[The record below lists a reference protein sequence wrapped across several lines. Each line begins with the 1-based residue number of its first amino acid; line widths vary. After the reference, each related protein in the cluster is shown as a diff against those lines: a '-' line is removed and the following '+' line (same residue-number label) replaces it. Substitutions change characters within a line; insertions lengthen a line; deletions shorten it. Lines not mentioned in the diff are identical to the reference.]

1 MHEKTIPNPTLN
13 NKKLMKI
20 FLHAGCGDQSQSDV
34 IGFDNDNWKEIRFDI
49 DERVNPDIVG
59 TMTDMKS
66 VETGSVDAVY
76 SSHNIEHI
84 FPHEVPIALREFYRV
99 LKEDGIVVI
108 TCPDLQSVGEALSQD
123 KLFETLYE
131 GVKINDAGE
140 VVNFPVTAF
149 DILYGHRETTLDGDI
164 YAIHR
169 GGFTYSTLE
178 KAFKEAGF
186 KARFGGGSGYDLYL
200 VAFKQKKSEEEIIKI
215 ASPFLNP
222 FFLS

>member
-1 MHEKTIPNPTLN
+1 
-13 NKKLMKI
+13 MKI
-20 FLHAGCGDQSQSDV
+20 LLHVGCGSLNKSSCL
-34 IGFDNDNWKEIRFDI
+34 GFDNDNWKEIRFDI
-49 DERVNPDIVG
+49 DESVNPDIVG

-169 GGFTYSTLE
+169 GGFTYSTLD
-178 KAFKEAGF
+178 KAFYEAGF
-186 KARFGGGSGYDLYL
+186 KVRVGGRSGTCSLYL
-200 VAFKQKKSEEEIIKI
+200 VAFKQKKSEEEVKKI
-215 ASPFLNP
+215 AVPFLP
-222 FFLS
+222 GAQF

>member
-1 MHEKTIPNPTLN
+1 MKT
-13 NKKLMKI
+13 
-20 FLHAGCGDQSQSDV
+20 FLHVGCGDSNKSHLK
-34 IGFDNDNWKEIRFDI
+34 GFNNDNWKEIRFDI
-49 DERVNPDIVG
+49 DKNVNPDIVG
-59 TMTDMKS
+59 TLTDMKS
-66 VETGSVDAVY
+66 VETGSFDAVY

-149 DILYGHRETTLDGDI
+149 DILYGHRVTTLDGDI

-169 GGFTYSTLE
+169 GGFTYSTLD

-222 FFLS
+222 FLLS